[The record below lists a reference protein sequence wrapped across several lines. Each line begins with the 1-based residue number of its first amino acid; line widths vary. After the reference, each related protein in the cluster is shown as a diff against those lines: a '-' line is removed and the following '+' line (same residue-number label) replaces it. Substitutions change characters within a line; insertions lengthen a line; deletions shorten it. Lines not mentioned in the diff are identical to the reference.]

1 MLRKELIVYPTIME
15 YFWTYS
21 DVVLGYVSNDAKRFK
36 IFVASRVQLNREDSD
51 VSHWML
57 AVSNSDSAGDISPGI
72 SPSS

>member
-1 MLRKELIVYPTIME
+1 MLIKELIVYPTIME

-57 AVSNSDSAGDISPGI
+57 VV
-72 SPSS
+72 